1 VAQALFALTTYGER
15 IPQRYHWQLGPKY
28 NLTTRQLSTL
38 SDTGMAVGTDV
49 YVTVQA
55 EYNTVTTVFKDLDY
69 ILTAPIADCF
79 ELSIKY
85 RQMRQ
90 ELWISVGVSPVPRYG
105 GQFPSQGP

>member
-1 VAQALFALTTYGER
+1 
-15 IPQRYHWQLGPKY
+15 
-28 NLTTRQLSTL
+28 
-38 SDTGMAVGTDV
+38 
-49 YVTVQA
+49 VTVQA

-90 ELWISVGVSPVPRYG
+90 ELWISLGVSPVPRYG
-105 GQFPSQGP
+105 AQFPPQGP